1 MRVCVHVRVVPAG
14 NGLHTTH
21 GRTSSNLWLVHVL
34 GYGII
39 ESQLPL
45 HVDSWLIDVPGHE
58 KLRLSRNDEFFG
70 ASPAAM
76 VTTTAY
82 IFTRTA

>member
-1 MRVCVHVRVVPAG
+1 MPHISMRVCVHVRVARAG
-14 NGLHTTH
+14 NGSLRLTTH
-21 GRTSSNLWLVHVL
+21 ERTSSNLWLVHVL

-45 HVDSWLIDVPGHE
+45 HVDSWLIDVPGLD
-58 KLRLSRNDEFFG
+58 KLRLPRDDEFFG

-76 VTTTAY
+76 VTS
-82 IFTRTA
+82 